1 MDKREQILAAAIKR
15 FSHFGIKKTTMAE
28 IAEDVGLSKANLYY
42 YFSDKVVLV
51 ASIID
56 FLFDESERLFT
67 SRSSAESRTLAKL
80 KLLVRLRYEMYERYQ
95 MLVVSLTEYHGL
107 NAIDGTVFERLVA
120 REISFIARVFEEG
133 IESGELVTFDT
144 QQTSEL
150 YVAGQYGISMFHK
163 VRCAR
168 PFMDKAIMENI
179 SRKQELLAERLVNG
193 ILRK

>member
-28 IAEDVGLSKANLYY
+28 IGEDVGLSKANLYY
-42 YFSDKVVLV
+42 YFSDKAVLV

-56 FLFDESERLFT
+56 FLFDESDRLFKERCAAGT
-67 SRSSAESRTLAKL
+67 STLDKL
-80 KLLVRLRYEMYERYQ
+80 KLFVRLRYEMYGRYQ

-107 NAIDGTVFERLVA
+107 QAIDGTIFEQIVA
-120 REISFIARVFEEG
+120 REAGLIARVLDEG
-133 IESGELVTFDT
+133 IACGELVTFDT
-144 QQTSEL
+144 QETSEL

-163 VRCAR
+163 ARCAR
-168 PFMDKAIMENI
+168 PFMDEAIMENI
-179 SRKQELLAERLVNG
+179 SRKQELLAERIVNG